1 MTHGLNTDKVMDPII
16 VYANDEPTTT
26 FVIEPIFMY
35 KYKNNMLPQSF
46 DGSFVTNKDTHYHT
60 INKENLKSCIGKI
73 KTIFNNGPKIWNALQ
88 NELKHAKFLSL
99 FRSKIKSHIASSY
112 MIIFNVFFTKKR

>member
-1 MTHGLNTDKVMDPII
+1 MTRGLNTDKVMDPII

-73 KTIFNNGPKIWNALQ
+73 KTIF
-88 NELKHAKFLSL
+88 
-99 FRSKIKSHIASSY
+99 KIKSHIASSY